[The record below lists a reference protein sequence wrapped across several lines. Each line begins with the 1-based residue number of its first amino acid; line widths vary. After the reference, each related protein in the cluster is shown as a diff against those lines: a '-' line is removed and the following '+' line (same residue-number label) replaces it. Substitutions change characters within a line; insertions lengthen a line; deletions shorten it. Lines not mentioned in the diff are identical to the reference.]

1 MKLLDFQLNVNE
13 HTTDYTT
20 VEKYL
25 AKRNSSMIVP
35 ASEIIE
41 KDFLAELY
49 IQYETDA
56 FGTGTIDIVS
66 YDVKTLMDWVQ
77 ENNPD
82 LYALIPSFKVDQFE
96 ALARQMKASSHLS
109 YNLIEKDVTG
119 PEDLEYVFGT
129 EPETDDFVPQMQSVN
144 QSLCEIIKNGFYC
157 ELHCYPHTPIGFWN
171 FYGLDF
177 QSLLD
182 HVTEE

>member
-1 MKLLDFQLNVNE
+1 MKLLDFQLTTKQN
-13 HTTDYTT
+13 TTDYTT

-25 AKRNSSMIVP
+25 AKRDKSIIVP
-35 ASEIIE
+35 VSEIIE

-49 IQYETDA
+49 IEYETAND
-56 FGTGTIDIVS
+56 GIGTIDIAS

-82 LYALIPSFKVDQFE
+82 LYVLIPPFKVDHFE
-96 ALARQMKASSHLS
+96 ALGRHMKASSHLS
-109 YNLIEKDVTG
+109 YRIVDDDCHYGYEFG
-119 PEDLEYVFGT
+119 PDP
-129 EPETDDFVPQMQSVN
+129 EPDDFVPKLNTAEES
-144 QSLCEIIKNGFYC
+144 IAAIKAKGFYC

-171 FYGLDF
+171 FYGTDF